1 MSAPVPQWKR
11 PLCWCPG
18 RRAGPTCSPC
28 CRQPAQGPWRG
39 DTSPEI
45 ASFLSPQEAGFF
57 QADKRE
63 KHPGLSL
70 SQGSF
75 QQQWRGELSPCQGP
89 GVVQGEPAPY
99 CSAAP
104 GDQARLKPPN
114 APAPEQKLP
123 LCWFPGGL
131 SAQVG
136 GPVCLQ
142 ELGRT
147 RRSIETVSH
156 QAPGAFTAERRGISV
171 LTWSSS
177 SATSWPSDRGT
188 TFKVPELGSTR
199 RNNSRDH
206 SWGRAPRGLLAAGSW
221 RRGPLHGGRTVYSLQ
236 RMPASPG
243 MQAVM
248 LGSSQLAWGQLPT
261 KSLWGWSECPRGS
274 ERPVTRG
281 IQVRLRGL
289 KTDCAVQERSPLPHK
304 HLNWG

>member
-1 MSAPVPQWKR
+1 M
-11 PLCWCPG
+11 
-18 RRAGPTCSPC
+18 
-28 CRQPAQGPWRG
+28 
-39 DTSPEI
+39 
-45 ASFLSPQEAGFF
+45 
-57 QADKRE
+57 
-63 KHPGLSL
+63 
-70 SQGSF
+70 
-75 QQQWRGELSPCQGP
+75 
-89 GVVQGEPAPY
+89 VQGEPAPY

-123 LCWFPGGL
+123 LCWSPGGL

-221 RRGPLHGGRTVYSLQ
+221 RRGPLHLWNVSVQGRIGQSQPSSTMNGQ
-236 RMPASPG
+236 DF
-243 MQAVM
+243 MQINPD
-248 LGSSQLAWGQLPT
+248 LGNPFAGA
-261 KSLWGWSECPRGS
+261 CFR
-274 ERPVTRG
+274 
-281 IQVRLRGL
+281 I
-289 KTDCAVQERSPLPHK
+289 
-304 HLNWG
+304 